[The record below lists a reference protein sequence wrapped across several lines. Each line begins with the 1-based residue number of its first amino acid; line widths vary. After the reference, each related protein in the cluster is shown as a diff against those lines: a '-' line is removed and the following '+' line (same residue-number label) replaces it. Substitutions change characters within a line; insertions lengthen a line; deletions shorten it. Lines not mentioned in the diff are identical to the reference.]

1 VAGPLVP
8 LSQAVEVMKVLFSAL
23 VIVVLSSFSY
33 AQSGRRAKEIR
44 TPVPVPRPEVNQA
57 KAKPATQDEAP
68 PVTAEKNQDYRC
80 MSDGSLA
87 RILDADT
94 GNERILTAKEV
105 DTRVLMTA
113 KPKPSYTKEA
123 RRNGIQG
130 FVVLKVL
137 LSGDGKI
144 SRLRVVKGLPAG
156 LTENAI
162 RAACKIEFKAATKD
176 GKPVSQWVTAEYV
189 FRLADSSIF
198 TP

>member
-1 VAGPLVP
+1 MKFL
-8 LSQAVEVMKVLFSAL
+8 LSAIA
-23 VIVVLSSFSY
+23 IVVLSSFSY
-33 AQSGRRAKEIR
+33 SQSGRRAKDIR
-44 TPVPVPRPEVNQA
+44 TPVPVPEQEVTQP
-57 KAKPATQDEAP
+57 KPTPHTQEEAP

-105 DTRVLMTA
+105 DARVVITA

-137 LSGDGKI
+137 LSGDGKV
-144 SRLRVVKGLPAG
+144 SRVRVVKGLPAG

-162 RAACKIEFKAATKD
+162 RAACKMAFKSAMK
-176 GKPVSQWVTAEYV
+176 GGQPVSQWVTAEYA

-198 TP
+198 SP